1 MRRVPQK
8 MWGTGYHRIFGIR
21 YIYRI
26 CSPTVYYCWVCK
38 ITHTKM
44 IALAIVLMH
53 VRQLRT
59 CPISLLTHSY
69 TTHARTHGCS
79 NAGEIDCTRVF
90 AVHSQT
96 CPNMYQDCITHKT
109 ESVWFSVLLQLKKA
123 IHLYQKCDICIRHVH
138 ICVTDDTAQ
147 KMLHVCIDVCTR
159 VNRLFTE
166 VQVRLCMYVETFS
179 YPHVK
184 FPHP

>member
-96 CPNMYQDCITHKT
+96 CPNMYIPRLYYTQNGI
-109 ESVWFSVLLQLKKA
+109 SLIFSAVTAKKGNTP
-123 IHLYQKCDICIRHVH
+123 VPE
-138 ICVTDDTAQ
+138 
-147 KMLHVCIDVCTR
+147 M
-159 VNRLFTE
+159 
-166 VQVRLCMYVETFS
+166 
-179 YPHVK
+179 
-184 FPHP
+184 